1 VSGVLIDAC
10 GWAAVVDA
18 RINIDLELESK
29 IGPVELKVTEAVL
42 FELRSLAE
50 REGKNLLL
58 ELLRG
63 RAEILTGSVEGAH
76 TDDELLNLAN
86 THGYPVLTV
95 DKTLKTRL
103 HAANA
108 SVIEVTSS
116 RTLRVIE

>member
-1 VSGVLIDAC
+1 MLIDAC

>member
-1 VSGVLIDAC
+1 MSGVLIDAC
-10 GWAAVVDA
+10 GWVAVVDA

-42 FELRSLAE
+42 FELWTLAE

-58 ELLRG
+58 ELLQE
-63 RAEILTGSVEGAH
+63 RAEILSGSVEGAH
-76 TDDELLNLAN
+76 TDDELLDLAN

-95 DKTLKTRL
+95 DKALKTRL

-108 SVIEVTSS
+108 SVIEVTGS
-116 RTLRVIE
+116 RTLRLIE

>member
-42 FELRSLAE
+42 FELWSLTE

-63 RAEILTGSVEGAH
+63 RAEILSGSVEGAH
-76 TDDELLNLAN
+76 TDDELLDLAKA
-86 THGYPVLTV
+86 HGYPVLTV
-95 DKTLKTRL
+95 DKELKTRL
-103 HAANA
+103 HEANA